1 MIFLKKSAL
10 CIVMCFCVLSVGYD
24 FASGKTYHSADYNP
38 SDYNISI
45 SELLRVIQFYNVGAF
60 HCSPN
65 KEGGYDIG
73 TGDPNC
79 SFHDSDYNPQDWK
92 ITLNELLRL
101 TQLYNAGLYHVDASK
116 EDGFDSG
123 AGPGTPEPE
132 GIEICGD
139 EIDQDGDGRDNL
151 FSIDPEKSLVFKIG
165 VRQQDVARLCVPYSF
180 DIKMVKK
187 DGKEIQLSDNVV
199 FDKKEGKFSW
209 TPTSDQAGEYEFVFL
224 VKEACG
230 YDEVEIT
237 AYIVVKG
244 TSSKQIA
251 EVSASPAFINPAAG
265 EKTTISYTLDKPSA
279 VTIELYKASVAIS
292 GWGDGIFRRELQMT
306 LLNNQS
312 RPAGENSEIWD
323 GKGADG
329 KILEPSAYV
338 YVIKAAN
345 SDKTYTYDPEYVSGL
360 ADISKFTV
368 SPLKF
373 NPYANQSLELKY
385 SLLQPA
391 WMIIGGN
398 GMPGFAVAGKPR
410 DKGEN
415 IEKWD
420 GRAEIW
426 DENGNT
432 GKTLIVT
439 GTLNLAAKAEILPE
453 NAIVIKEQD
462 SALIT
467 NVSTEAYIIV
477 PSYGEI
483 STVKYTLSE
492 NSLVSISISDP
503 NGNNWTLA
511 ENETQS
517 KGEHSAEWR
526 GVNADGKLVWPLTNG
541 IPEGDYTVEIKA
553 ESKESGATAVK
564 RANIHVYR

>member
-1 MIFLKKSAL
+1 MIFIKKSTLA
-10 CIVMCFCVLSVGYD
+10 IVMCCCFLTAGYD

-38 SDYNISI
+38 PDYKISF
-45 SELLRVIQFYNVGAF
+45 SELLRVIQLYNTGDF
-60 HCSPN
+60 HCDQDEEDGYSVISGDKSCSP
-65 KEGGYDIG
+65 
-73 TGDPNC
+73 
-79 SFHDSDYNPQDWK
+79 HDSDYSPQDWK

-101 TQLYNAGLYHVDASK
+101 IQFYNFGGYHVDETGK
-116 EDGFDSG
+116 DGFAPRQGD
-123 AGPGTPEPE
+123 GTPETDV
-132 GIEICGD
+132 IEICGD

-151 FSIDPEKSLVFKIG
+151 FAVDPDNSLIFKIG
-165 VRQQDVARLCVPYSF
+165 VPQEKAARLCLPYTF
-180 DIKMVKK
+180 DIKTAKK
-187 DGKEIQLSDNVV
+187 DEKEIKLPENVV
-199 FDKKEGKFSW
+199 LDKTEGKFSW
-209 TPTSDQAGEYEFVFL
+209 VPTSEQAGEYEFIFL
-224 VKEACG
+224 VKGSCG
-230 YDEVEIT
+230 YEQVEVT

-244 TSSKQIA
+244 TSRKQIA
-251 EVSASPAFINPAAG
+251 DVSASPAFINPAAG
-265 EKTTISYTLDKPSA
+265 EKTTINYALDKPAA
-279 VTIELYKASVAIS
+279 VTIELYKASLAIS

-312 RPAGENSEIWD
+312 RPVGKNTEIWNGKGTD
-323 GKGADG
+323 GKP
-329 KILEPSAYV
+329 LEPSVYV
-338 YVIKAAN
+338 YAIKAVS
-345 SDKTYTYDPEYVSGL
+345 SDKIYIYDPEYVSGL
-360 ADISKFTV
+360 VDISKFTV

-391 WMIIGGN
+391 WMTIGGN
-398 GMPGFAVAGKPR
+398 GMPGFALAGKPR

-426 DENGNT
+426 ENNENS

-439 GTLNLAAKAEILPE
+439 GPLNLAAKAEILPE
-453 NAIVIKEQD
+453 NVIVIKEED

-492 NSLVSISISDP
+492 RAVISVSISDP

-517 KGEHSAEWR
+517 KGDHSAEWR

-553 ESKESGATAVK
+553 ESKESGGTAVK